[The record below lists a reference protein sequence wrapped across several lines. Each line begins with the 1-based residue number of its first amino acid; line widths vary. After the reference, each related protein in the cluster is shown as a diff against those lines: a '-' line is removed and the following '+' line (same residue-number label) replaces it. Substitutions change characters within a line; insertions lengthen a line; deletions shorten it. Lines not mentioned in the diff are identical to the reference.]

1 MNWLDVVSVAA
12 ALAAT
17 LCAWRDWR
25 TQRVSNTLT
34 LPLLAGALLAR
45 LTGAVFEDAW
55 RALGVG
61 LLGAVLLQAAWVGGF
76 LGGADAKAFAGLWLL
91 WPTVTWLGL
100 WLTAVAGGYLL
111 WRTARR
117 LPALVRR
124 LPSTFPALCPVALG
138 AWVYV
143 WIVK

>member
-1 MNWLDVVSVAA
+1 VNWLSVVSSMA

-17 LCAWRDWR
+17 LGAFHDWR
-25 TQRVSNTLT
+25 TQRVSNALT

-45 LTGAVFEDAW
+45 LAEAACAGAW
-55 RALGVG
+55 RALGLG
-61 LLGAVLLQAAWVGGF
+61 LLGAVLLQAAWVGGY

-91 WPTVTWLGL
+91 WPTLTWLAL

-111 WRTARR
+111 WRAARR
-117 LPALVRR
+117 LPALLRR
-124 LPSTFPALCPVALG
+124 LPHAFPALCPVALG

-143 WIVK
+143 WML

>member
-1 MNWLDVVSVAA
+1 VNWLAGVSSMA
-12 ALAAT
+12 ALALT
-17 LCAWRDWR
+17 LGAFHDWR
-25 TQRVSNTLT
+25 TQRVSNALT

-45 LTGAVFEDAW
+45 LAEAACAGAW
-55 RALGVG
+55 RALGLG
-61 LLGAVLLQAAWVGGF
+61 LLGAVLLQAAWVGGY

-91 WPTVTWLGL
+91 WPTLTWLAL

-111 WRTARR
+111 WRAARR
-117 LPALVRR
+117 LPALLRR
-124 LPSTFPALCPVALG
+124 LPPAFPALCPVALG